1 MFSDYNTEEQDTCN
15 IEQNLK
21 QKWLPLYQKDTQLAM
36 KILIALKSDIQKQM
50 SSFIQSSID
59 YMKSLDDQVQELQ
72 LKSNQIGSL
81 LYQLPSQV
89 YNNPNQLNLLISES
103 LVDGERIKEFLKI
116 KLRNFVDSD
125 NLINFIQ
132 KIQQIKFDDS
142 IRIFNRIF
150 QPQQNQKDGNWT
162 CNQHNERIR
171 YVQLNE
177 EVSNKIACE
186 YCRQDNKYGQYIT
199 LQSLKN
205 RWNEYILETAKSFN
219 LVQNKLVSKS
229 NIISQTI
236 SSLQLHF
243 QKLIDQINQQLNNQS
258 TIELNKLLNIKN
270 KNNILYQF
278 SNTLENDQFHQQF
291 QLMQYDWSEFSTGQL
306 GDVAYIC
313 RQKNQIEQIEQESIY
328 KDIQITNML
337 NQSKCFTNMMIIQ
350 FESFLKYWN
359 KPQINYN
366 QNSEIVESGN
376 QAVPLNYQLLE
387 QYNVKEE
394 KCLSFAFNSDS
405 SILVVGC
412 NCFIKVFEFK
422 QGQLTLRQILNDH
435 KDYVRCLYFMN
446 RTNQFISGC
455 NDCKI
460 MIWSCDSNNLW
471 YCSQV
476 LEGHTDYV
484 RAGVIMNNR
493 EDLIISGCD
502 DRSIRF
508 WSKKDSQWH
517 CKQILNGH
525 SAEVRSLS
533 LNPSSTQLISCS
545 TGTEIFLTQYHQ
557 NRKQWCIIQIIP
569 TNKCGYSLK
578 FIKDDL
584 FTFQPFDQEILQ
596 IYKREQEQQN
606 FQIIQELKVNSKDNR
621 LDFFSQQLIEEK
633 SILLH
638 KNGNTINIIQINQKN
653 NEFSVVQS
661 IQSSDVYLYGSMTR
675 DGKYLVTWDNES
687 RSIRVRKYQQ

>member
-1 MFSDYNTEEQDTCN
+1 MFQDYNLEVQDTWN

-21 QKWLPLYQKDTQLAM
+21 EKWLPLYQKDTQLAM

-50 SSFIQSSID
+50 TSFIDSSID
-59 YMKSLDDQVQELQ
+59 YMKSLDDQVQQLE
-72 LKSNQIGSL
+72 LKSNQIASF
-81 LYQLPSQV
+81 LYQLPSNV
-89 YNNPNQLNLLISES
+89 YSNPNKLNLLISEQ
-103 LVDGERIKEFLKI
+103 LEDGERIKEVLKN
-116 KLRNFVDSD
+116 KLRNFVNSEALN
-125 NLINFIQ
+125 NLFQ
-132 KIQQIKFDDS
+132 KISQIKFDDS
-142 IRIFNRIF
+142 IRNFNRIF
-150 QPQQNQKDGNWT
+150 LPQQKQKDGTWT
-162 CNQHNERIR
+162 CEQHKESIR
-171 YVQLNE
+171 YVQLNGE
-177 EVSNKIACE
+177 ISNKLACE
-186 YCRQDNKYGQYIT
+186 YCRQLNKNGQYIT
-199 LQSLKN
+199 IQSLKN
-205 RWNEYILETAKSFN
+205 RWNEYILETARSFN
-219 LVQNKLVSKS
+219 LAQNKLAQKS
-229 NIISQTI
+229 HIIFQTI
-236 SSLQLHF
+236 NSLQLHF
-243 QKLIDQINQQLNNQS
+243 QKLIDQINQQLNNQ
-258 TIELNKLLNIKN
+258 TN
-270 KNNILYQF
+270 F
-278 SNTLENDQFHQQF
+278 ENDQFHQQF
-291 QLMQYDWSEFSTGQL
+291 YLMQQEWTELSTSQL
-306 GDVAYIC
+306 VDVAYIC
-313 RQKNQIEQIEQESIY
+313 SQRNQNEQIEQEFKY
-328 KDIQITNML
+328 KDIQISNIL
-337 NQSKCFTNMMIIQ
+337 NQSKCFSNMLIAQ

-359 KPQINYN
+359 KPSVNDF
-366 QNSEIVESGN
+366 QNSEFVEPTN
-376 QAVPLNYQLLE
+376 QAIPLNYQLLE
-387 QYNVKEE
+387 QYNVKED

-412 NCFIKVFEFK
+412 NCIIKVFEFK

-471 YCSQV
+471 YCQQV

-508 WSKKDSQWH
+508 WSKKDSQWY

-545 TGTEIFLTQYHQ
+545 TGTEIFLTQYSQ
-557 NRKQWCIIQIIP
+557 NRKLWYINLIIP
-569 TNKCGYSLK
+569 TNKCGYSLR

-584 FTFQPFDQEILQ
+584 FTFQPYDQAVLQ
-596 IYKREQEQQN
+596 IYKRDQETLN
-606 FQIIQELKVNSKDNR
+606 FSIIQELKVYSKDNR
-621 LDFFSQQLIEEK
+621 LDFFSQQMIEEK

-638 KNGNTINIIQINQKN
+638 KTGNTINIIQINQKN

-661 IQSSDVYLYGSMTR
+661 IQSSDVYLYGAMTR

-687 RSIRVRKYQQ
+687 RCIRIRKYQQ